1 MLDAQQRETVT
12 ELLRRTKVEV
22 APATFFLVGM
32 REEDWSRL
40 LEQPELSPRPTVPF
54 MLLRDG
60 FEVTLLLEEEDW
72 LVMRHA
78 LREARVETGWRLVTL
93 DIELGWNV
101 TGFLARVTEI
111 LARRDSPRRA
121 HGLLARSPA
130 HKTGRSRART
140 QGARRARR
148 GTLLRVLASSEL
160 AGKDVLITGASSGI
174 GEALAVEFGR
184 RGASVGLLARRAE
197 FCARWR
203 GKLRPRAGA
212 LWPSRLTCA
221 TRGK

>member
-1 MLDAQQRETVT
+1 MSDAQQQETVG

-78 LREARVETGWRLVTL
+78 VREARVEGGWRLVTL
-93 DIELGWNV
+93 NIQLGWNV
-101 TGFLARVTEI
+101 TGYLARVTEI
-111 LARRDSPRRA
+111 LAAASIPIGALTAFSRD
-121 HGLLARSPA
+121 HLLI
-130 HKTGRSRART
+130 K
-140 QGARRARR
+140 QDDL
-148 GTLLRVLASSEL
+148 GTALRVLGEHVAEL
-160 AGKDVLITGASSGI
+160 
-174 GEALAVEFGR
+174 
-184 RGASVGLLARRAE
+184 
-197 FCARWR
+197 C
-203 GKLRPRAGA
+203 
-212 LWPSRLTCA
+212 
-221 TRGK
+221 